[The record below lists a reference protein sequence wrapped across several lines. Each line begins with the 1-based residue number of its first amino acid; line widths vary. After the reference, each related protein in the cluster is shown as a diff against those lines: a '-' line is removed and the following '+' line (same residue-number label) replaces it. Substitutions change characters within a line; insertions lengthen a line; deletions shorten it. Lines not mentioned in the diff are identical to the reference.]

1 MDFIS
6 FLVPERI
13 ACNLDASSKKKAFET
28 LASLLTYPAQQQDST
43 PIFDALINRE
53 KLGCTALGNGIAI
66 PHARF
71 DTQQPVAAILT
82 LEDGIDLN
90 APDKKPVTTLI
101 ALLLPKDCNIAE
113 AELLN
118 KLIIRFANQNFVKE
132 LCSFTDPK
140 DLISYLSEKLSP
152 SLAAA

>member
-6 FLVPERI
+6 FLTPERI
-13 ACNLDASSKKKAFET
+13 ACRLDANSKKRAFET
-28 LASLLTYPAQQQDST
+28 LATLLTQSSQMLDST

-53 KLGCTALGNGIAI
+53 KLGCTALGNGVAI

-71 DTQQPVAAILT
+71 DTQQPIAAILT

-101 ALLLPKDCNIAE
+101 ALLLPKNCDSAE

-118 KLIIRFANQNFVKE
+118 KLILRFANQQYVQE
-132 LCSFTDPK
+132 LCNFSEPQQ
-140 DLISYLSEKLSP
+140 LIDYLSEKLSP